1 MSSRAEPPSRAATRP
16 PAGLPG
22 LDARF
27 SRILQVPGAGA
38 DAGRTR
44 GWHVLDNGPELERL
58 GRAVVGTTL
67 AVHGNPTWSYL
78 WRDLVCAATA
88 QAEADGPAW
97 RVIAVDQLEM
107 GFSERT
113 GVQRTLRQRVA
124 DLGALTDAM
133 GLEGPVVTLGHDW
146 GGVISLGWALAHPG
160 AAVGLALCNTAV
172 HHGDGVPIPR
182 PLRIARARPVLSAA
196 TVSTTGFLDT
206 TL

>member
-1 MSSRAEPPSRAATRP
+1 MSSRAEPPSRTARRP

-27 SRILQVPGAGA
+27 SRVLQVPGAGA
-38 DAGRTR
+38 DAGHTR

-78 WRDLVCAATA
+78 WRDLVRAATA
-88 QAEADGPAW
+88 QAEAGGSAW

-113 GVQRTLRQRVA
+113 GVQRNLRQRVA

-133 GLEGPVVTLGHDW
+133 GRESPVVTHGHDS
-146 GGVISLGWALAHPG
+146 GRVNTLGLALAHPE
-160 AAVGLALCNTAV
+160 AAVGHALCNTAE
-172 HHGDGVPIPR
+172 HHDDGEPIPL
-182 PLRIARARPVLSAA
+182 P
-196 TVSTTGFLDT
+196 
-206 TL
+206 